1 MCMICID
8 IARNKLSP
16 FEAIL
21 NLSEMVESL
30 EEEHVNEVIEL
41 IESILGDE
49 KIDLDFRDLKL

>member
-1 MCMICID
+1 MCIICID

-41 IESILGDE
+41 IESMLGDE
-49 KIDLDFRDLKL
+49 KIDLNFRDLKL

>member
-1 MCMICID
+1 MCIICID

-21 NLSEMVESL
+21 NLSEMAVSL
-30 EEEHVNEVIEL
+30 EEEHVDEVVQL

-49 KIDLDFRDLKL
+49 KIDLDFKDLKL

>member
-1 MCMICID
+1 MCIICID

-21 NLSEMVESL
+21 NLSEMAESL
-30 EEEHVNEVIEL
+30 EDEHVNEVVKL

-49 KIDLDFRDLKL
+49 RIDLNFRDLKL

>member
-1 MCMICID
+1 MCIICID

-21 NLSEMVESL
+21 NLSEMAVSL
-30 EEEHVNEVIEL
+30 EEEHVDEVVKL

-49 KIDLDFRDLKL
+49 KIDLDFKDLKL